1 MFFFFN
7 DTATTEIYTLS
18 LHDALPIL
26 HVAVCP
32 HGARGR
38 ELGGEQHRGP
48 DDAMKT
54 RDPLAHHVEIGR
66 PQAVVAGGRGGGRR
80 EGGGGGGG
88 TDAYG
93 LPRGAGGREAPRPG
107 AARGRKILR
116 AG

>member
-54 RDPLAHHVEIGR
+54 RDPLAHHVQIGR
-66 PQAVVAGGRGGGRR
+66 PQAVVARRPGTRRR
-80 EGGGGGGG
+80 EGGGERGRP
-88 TDAYG
+88 DRYRPA
-93 LPRGAGGREAPRPG
+93 RGARGRDAPRPG
-107 AARGRKILR
+107 PPPGAE
-116 AG
+116 